1 METGN
6 NVKPQQGINTPS
18 ATPNANAATDSTAA
32 TNASPNAPTVTP
44 NDVLTAEVKEDFA
57 KYLITVEVAI
67 RRRPGMVGLPGADP
81 AERVYRIGSSLDA
94 RSRGALKGISGEL
107 EILIMPSIV
116 NVSHNAP
123 EFKKAVDEYW
133 SFFGLP
139 VPADEEF
146 LPKHKMGVPIKIQL
160 HVVGAVLKNRIERE
174 TSTEKKM
181 EYINEALIT
190 PISAT
195 NSNKRAVILDDSIS
209 DFLLLN
215 YCLKYS
221 RVANSFVDVEAS
233 PKIEFYIYEK
243 ANAIKAQDLLVK
255 NRSMAMKLYES
266 LTNDEKKIDSVL
278 LAFKENPTAY
288 EDALEKLLKI
298 DELYNKTTE
307 TVKFF
312 ITVASDTNWETK
324 YLINLAV
331 SKGKLNNPTNSSVYY
346 YNQVLIGRT
355 IDEAVIELNSGR
367 EEMTNIKN
375 TLLKEVN
382 LT

>member
-6 NVKPQQGINTPS
+6 NVKPQEGINTPS
-18 ATPNANAATDSTAA
+18 TTATPNANAASTPAA
-32 TNASPNAPTVTP
+32 TAPIVTP
-44 NDVLTAEVKEDFA
+44 NDVLNAEVKEDFS

-67 RRRPGMVGLPGADP
+67 RRKPGMVGLPGADP
-81 AERVYRIGSSLDA
+81 AERMYRIGSSLDVRA
-94 RSRGALKGISGEL
+94 RGALKGISGEL
-107 EILIMPSIV
+107 ESIIMPSIV
-116 NVSHNAP
+116 NISHNAP
-123 EFKKAVDEYW
+123 EFKKSVDEYW

-139 VPADEEF
+139 VPADEEV
-146 LPKHKMGVPIKIQL
+146 LPKHKMGIPIKIQV

-181 EYINEALIT
+181 EYINEALVT

-195 NSNKRAVILDDSIS
+195 TSNKRATLLDDSIS

-221 RVANSFVDVEAS
+221 RVANSFVDIEAS

-243 ANAIKAQDLLVK
+243 ANAIKAQDTLVK
-255 NRSMAMKLYES
+255 NRSLAMKLYES

-278 LAFKENPTAY
+278 LAFKENPTSY

-298 DELYNKTTE
+298 DELYNKSNE
-307 TVKFF
+307 TVTFF
-312 ITVASDTNWETK
+312 IGVASDKNWETK
-324 YLINLAV
+324 YLIHLAV

-355 IDEAVIELNSGR
+355 IDEAVMELNSNR
-367 EEMTNIKN
+367 EEMINIKN

-382 LT
+382 LN